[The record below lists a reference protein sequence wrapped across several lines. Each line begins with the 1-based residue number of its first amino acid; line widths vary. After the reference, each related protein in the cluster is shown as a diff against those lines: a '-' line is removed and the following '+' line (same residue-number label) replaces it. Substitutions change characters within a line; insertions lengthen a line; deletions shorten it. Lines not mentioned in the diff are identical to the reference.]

1 MVRDASKVKDV
12 DDVEWESGA
21 KRLSK
26 ARFQSLY
33 GLPSVSLTAFVTN
46 DDSVKE
52 GVLVEE
58 NDGVYTFRYKLDN
71 VVSVYYL
78 KYQMRTYSGS
88 KGFPVFDENDGIVM
102 TVKMDGDRKVSSI
115 STVCSYKVDMLGGVR
130 RKAGRGLLRRGKR
143 PVNPRKKLFR
153 ALPHGKHNR
162 HTRRGNRFRSA
173 YGHLYAAD

>member
-52 GVLVEE
+52 GVFVEE
-58 NDGVYTFRYKLDN
+58 NDGVYTFHYKLDN

-102 TVKMDGDRKVSSI
+102 TVKWTGTEK
-115 STVCSYKVDMLGGVR
+115 YHQYPPF
-130 RKAGRGLLRRGKR
+130 A
-143 PVNPRKKLFR
+143 
-153 ALPHGKHNR
+153 A
-162 HTRRGNRFRSA
+162 TR
-173 YGHLYAAD
+173 

>member
-1 MVRDASKVKDV
+1 M
-12 DDVEWESGA
+12 EWESGA

-52 GVLVEE
+52 GVFVEE

-115 STVCSYKVDMLGGVR
+115 STVCSYKVDMLGGVKCEER
-130 RKAGRGLLRRGKR
+130 LEEVFYDVGNVPSIPERSFFEPYLTAST
-143 PVNPRKKLFR
+143 
-153 ALPHGKHNR
+153 R
-162 HTRRGNRFRSA
+162 HSRRGNRFRSA